1 MRNTNERGEAGDWRS
16 SVLWG
21 TGGRSGDSRSKSLPA
36 RSRGAI
42 TALLAICAI
51 VAALA
56 ATASP
61 ASADRGGHGSLKG
74 VFNVHRPAW
83 VDPHL
88 LAKATRDP
96 SGLVDVIIQSDE
108 GSSGASAA
116 VNVAGWRNGNRRTLN
131 LIDGIELKVPAM
143 FMPFLMKIPG
153 ITVTPNS
160 TVRLA
165 SLSSLPDVGTSQLWP
180 NVTGNSALWSGDLA
194 NPSATPAIAVI
205 DSGVAP
211 ESQFGSRVIANVD
224 LSSQPGSTADDDN
237 GHGSFV
243 AGIAAG
249 ASADLTGAAPTA
261 PIVSVKVI
269 NADGTAKTSDVIAA
283 AQWVLDH
290 KDQYNIKV
298 ANFSMHSSY
307 GTNSYYDPLDKAV
320 EKLWFSGVTV
330 VAAAGNYGD
339 GSTPSNVLYSPG
351 NDPFVITV
359 GALDTMGTEA
369 SGDDSIAPWSAYG
382 HTEDGFS
389 KPEIVAPGRYMV
401 QNVPAGAELLSEFPD
416 KILDPTLG
424 TMQISGTSFSAP
436 VVAGTVAQMLAR
448 HPNLTPDQVKG
459 ELMQTARPV
468 PNAPA
473 GGAGVG
479 EVSAYY
485 AAHDT
490 ATPNPNAG
498 LDQFVVPDPNGGPT
512 PVFDA
517 DAWKAAVQAD
527 PTGWNAATYAD
538 SSWAD
543 SSWADS
549 SWADSSWAD
558 SSWPDSSWAD
568 SSWADSSWADSSWAD
583 SSWADSSWADSS
595 WADES
600 AADAAQEDAATGN

>member
-1 MRNTNERGEAGDWRS
+1 M
-16 SVLWG
+16 
-21 TGGRSGDSRSKSLPA
+21 
-36 RSRGAI
+36 I
-42 TALLAICAI
+42 TAVLAICA
-51 VAALA
+51 VLAALA
-56 ATASP
+56 ASASP
-61 ASADRGGHGSLKG
+61 ASADRGGNGNGHGSLNG
-74 VFNVHRPAW
+74 LFNSHRPSW
-83 VDPHL
+83 VDPSLIARAHSL
-88 LAKATRDP
+88 PGST
-96 SGLVDVIIQSDE
+96 VDVIIQSDQ
-108 GSSGASAA
+108 GTSGADAA
-116 VNVAGWRNGNRRTLN
+116 IRTAGWRQPRERLLN
-131 LIDGIELKVPAM
+131 LIDGIELKVPAA
-143 FMPFLMKIPG
+143 FMPFLLQIPG

-160 TVRLA
+160 DVRLA
-165 SLSSLPDVGTSQLWP
+165 SLSSVPDVGTSQLWP

-211 ESQFGSRVIANVD
+211 QSQFGSRVISSVD
-224 LSSQPGSTADDDN
+224 LSTQAGSTADDQN
-237 GHGSFV
+237 GHGTFV

-269 NADGTAKTSDVIAA
+269 NADGTAKTSDVINA

-320 EKLWFSGVTV
+320 EKLWFSGITV
-330 VAAAGNYGD
+330 VAAAGNYGT

-359 GALDTMGTEA
+359 GALDTNNTEG
-369 SGDDSIAPWSAYG
+369 SSDDGIAPWSAYG
-382 HTEDGFS
+382 HTEDGFM

-401 QNVPAGAELLSEFPD
+401 ENVPLGSTLLTEFPT
-416 KILDPTLG
+416 KVLDSLLG

-436 VVAGTVAQMLAR
+436 VVSGTVAQMLAR
-448 HPNLTPDQVKG
+448 HPNLTPDQIKG

-558 SSWPDSSWAD
+558 SSWADSSWAD

-600 AADAAQEDAATGN
+600 AADAAQEDAATGD